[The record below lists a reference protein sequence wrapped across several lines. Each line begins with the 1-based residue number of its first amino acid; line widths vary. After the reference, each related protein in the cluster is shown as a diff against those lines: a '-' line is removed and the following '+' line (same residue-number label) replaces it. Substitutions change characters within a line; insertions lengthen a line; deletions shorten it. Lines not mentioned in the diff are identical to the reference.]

1 MVVFGK
7 RPLKMALAPEEPI
20 LLSEVFVEMKW
31 SLEKKNMITRQ
42 IDRFDCA
49 TCFEFV
55 CYFCREGVVNF
66 RMRQVQILGNIL
78 KVQANLDLAHYSVVD
93 VILCGKKNEDFK
105 KYPGCIAQCRD

>member
-1 MVVFGK
+1 
-7 RPLKMALAPEEPI
+7 
-20 LLSEVFVEMKW
+20 
-31 SLEKKNMITRQ
+31 MITRQ

-49 TCFEFV
+49 TGFEFV

-93 VILCGKKNEDFK
+93 VILCGKKKMKMPRNIPVILRNVEIKLCERVIRF
-105 KYPGCIAQCRD
+105 